1 MPTWLDEWMILY
13 IVLLTTGNI
22 AVLTFLHFHNRRKN
36 RGIEADKPAG
46 RPQIKSEV
54 SRGSS

>member
-13 IVLLTTGNI
+13 IVMLTTGYI
-22 AVLTFLHFHNRRKN
+22 AIFAFLHFHNRRKN
-36 RGIEADKPAG
+36 KDTQADKSG
-46 RPQIKSEV
+46 GQPQVKSEV